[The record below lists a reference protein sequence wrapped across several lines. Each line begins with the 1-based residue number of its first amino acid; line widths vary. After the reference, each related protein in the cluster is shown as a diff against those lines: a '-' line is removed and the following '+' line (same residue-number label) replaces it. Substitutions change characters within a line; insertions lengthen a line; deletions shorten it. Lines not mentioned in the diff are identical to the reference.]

1 MPTSSQ
7 TMIVMKD
14 NGEDPRIPRRQF
26 PSASAFPPMDS
37 SQYDIPDTTRR
48 NKPSLSN
55 DNSSGFP
62 DVADANG
69 FRGKM
74 YFDRKTQ
81 SLRWKIPNM
90 NFNQLAR
97 NKLPPTETKQHAA
110 IKIDGNEENQMRL
123 ENLGFRRR
131 RGIHG
136 NRIETVSTR
145 SISSTLPKDAK
156 YMPAPPGVKPSHI
169 LPAIVPPVN
178 NFSSGDSLSCST
190 YKHISVPDK
199 PKSLLDEL
207 KECISY
213 DSRVFPSMEMRKCLP
228 PKSPNSV
235 VFTLRNNEEYTYNE
249 ILDLIKQ
256 ETGLK
261 AVSLQYDPVNVRTGN
276 SKVPSRWIAEFGFQD
291 DVRLILQNGLQI
303 NDEKVVVR
311 LLDNVHKM
319 EFEAY
324 KQKMEE
330 ERKRNE
336 REANTCVK
344 RKSRRNKKKEN
355 Q

>member
-14 NGEDPRIPRRQF
+14 QGEDPRVPRRQF
-26 PSASAFPPMDS
+26 PSVSAFPSMGS
-37 SQYDIPDTTRR
+37 SPNDIPDTTSR
-48 NKPSLSN
+48 NKPSLST

-90 NFNQLAR
+90 IFLNQLAR
-97 NKLPPTETKQHAA
+97 NKLSPTETKQHAA
-110 IKIDGNEENQMRL
+110 IKIEANEENQMRL
-123 ENLGFRRR
+123 ENLGFRIR
-131 RGIHG
+131 RGING
-136 NRIETVSTR
+136 NRVETVSSR

-156 YMPAPPGVKPSHI
+156 YMPAPPGIKTSPI

-190 YKHISVPDK
+190 NKSISIRDK

-235 VFTLRNNEEYTYNE
+235 VFTMRNNEEYTYNE

-261 AVSLQYDPVNVRTGN
+261 AVSLQYDPVDVRTGN

-303 NDEKVVVR
+303 NGEKVVVR

-336 REANTCVK
+336 REASTCVK
-344 RKSRRNKKKEN
+344 RKSRRNKKK
-355 Q
+355 